1 MENKKCTECGTE
13 NSRDFIYCKNCG
25 SILREPPKPSGS
37 SEQPQAGQIPAQE
50 APAAQEASAEQDV
63 TAAREVTPVQNAGTA
78 GPGADSAGVFQAEPQ
93 SIPQPQAGD
102 NMDQSYSG
110 GQNGYG
116 QPQGGYGQ
124 AGQPGCYMPPQG
136 YGYSPFAGG
145 CGVPA
150 VDGIPVEDVAAYV
163 GMKAPAIIPKFVRM
177 ELSRSKVSWCGP
189 AFTLGLFFGPL
200 GAAIWFFYRKM
211 YKAALLLVAAG
222 AAAAAVMLA
231 IAFGTGGFEL
241 TDTKDIYESGG
252 AGYEYSYELG
262 EFAEAFNFLTSVTT
276 AVLAGIFG
284 MYFYKKD
291 TARKIRQFVSSG
303 YDRRYY
309 KLGLASMGGT
319 SGGMAVLG
327 VFIMFAVYFFLGFAA
342 AFSYIIIS

>member
-25 SILREPPKPSGS
+25 SILREPPKPSDS
-37 SEQPQAGQIPAQE
+37 AERPQEGQIPAQD

-78 GPGADSAGVFQAEPQ
+78 GPGADGAGVFQTAPQ
-93 SIPQPQAGD
+93 TQAGD
-102 NMDQSYSG
+102 NANQPYTG

-124 AGQPGCYMPPQG
+124 AGQPGGYMPPQG
-136 YGYSPFAGG
+136 YGYSPFAGVYG
-145 CGVPA
+145 IPA
-150 VDGIPVEDVAAYV
+150 VDGIPVEEVAAYV

-222 AAAAAVMLA
+222 AALLIAQVGLAV
-231 IAFGTGGFEL
+231 G
-241 TDTKDIYESGG
+241 TDTLDLYGGAYGSGLE
-252 AGYEYSYELG
+252 AGYEYSVGFGPY
-262 EFAEAFNFLTSVTT
+262 AEALGVAASVATGI
-276 AVLAGIFG
+276 LAGIFG
-284 MYFYKKD
+284 MYIYKKD

-309 KLGLASMGGT
+309 RLGLASAGGT

-327 VFIMFAVYFFLGFAA
+327 VFLMFAASFLVGFAA